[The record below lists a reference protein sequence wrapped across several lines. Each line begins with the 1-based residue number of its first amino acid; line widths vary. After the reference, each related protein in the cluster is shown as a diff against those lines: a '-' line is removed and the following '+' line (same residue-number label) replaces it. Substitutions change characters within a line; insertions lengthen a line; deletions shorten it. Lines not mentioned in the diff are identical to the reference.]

1 MTQQT
6 VTTTTVHPPLSI
18 DDKINGITS
27 TATETTTTIVQPE
40 KVEEVHG
47 AEKETYSHQREK
59 VSESGS
65 TEENENGEKSE
76 ADLKTISSESAKSGE
91 SDAPENNNS
100 ETDDYGNEIP
110 KARTYTEEDV
120 NRMMRERF
128 GRGQY
133 ANQPAAT
140 PQQVQQAAQDFKP
153 DPAST
158 ESWETQLDTYI
169 DRRLETREKQRNQ
182 EVWQRQEQDKQMA
195 FQAKFTTGM
204 EKYKDFR
211 ESVQNL
217 PITDSMMLATRDMKD
232 PAAFLY
238 AAAKRY
244 PDEIKQI
251 ANIQDAYGQAAA
263 IGRLEEKLRK
273 TKNISKTAVP
283 LQSVSGDITGKVQP
297 KRSIDALIVSH
308 AKSKQRKV

>member
-1 MTQQT
+1 MTQET
-6 VTTTTVHPPLSI
+6 VTTTVVQPTLSI
-18 DDKINGITS
+18 DDKINGITP
-27 TATETTTTIVQPE
+27 TNTETVTKVVQSE
-40 KVEEVHG
+40 EVGEVHG
-47 AEKETYSHQREK
+47 QEKEDH
-59 VSESGS
+59 SEQ
-65 TEENENGEKSE
+65 KQ
-76 ADLKTISSESAKSGE
+76 KISESASTESAESSEKPNSAIKIESDKSGE
-91 SDAPENNNS
+91 SDASENNIS

-133 ANQPAAT
+133 ANQPQAT

-158 ESWETQLDTYI
+158 ESWEAQLDTYI

-182 EVWQRQEQDKQMA
+182 EVWQRQEQEKQMA

-238 AAAKRY
+238 AAAKRF

-283 LQSVSGDITGKVQP
+283 LQSVTGDITGKIQP
-297 KRSIDALIVSH
+297 KRSIDSLIVSH